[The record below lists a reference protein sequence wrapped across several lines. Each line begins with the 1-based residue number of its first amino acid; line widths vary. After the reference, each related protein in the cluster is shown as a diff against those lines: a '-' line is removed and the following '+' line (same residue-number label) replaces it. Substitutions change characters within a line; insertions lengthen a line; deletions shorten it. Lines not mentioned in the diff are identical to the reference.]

1 MELLFKEKKY
11 KDALEAYETEENQKN
26 WDVFLDYLGK
36 DKKFNEFFVDYLII
50 KNDFLSLYWFLSNLF
65 ESSKENDKENNEVL
79 LELINRFYLSNTI
92 YKGNPKLL
100 SIYFFVLLK
109 LYILDSMIQR
119 RMEDFLMLN
128 SFNEEASSVMI
139 TVLDKFD
146 FCYEEGLMYE
156 KRQDYL
162 KALELYKKSNN
173 KMKIEQINQ
182 TIAMM
187 NSDKMT

>member
-11 KDALEAYETEENQKN
+11 NDALEAYETEENQKN
-26 WDVFLDYLGK
+26 WDVFLHYLGK

>member
-26 WDVFLDYLGK
+26 WDVFLHYLGK

>member
-26 WDVFLDYLGK
+26 WDVFLHYLGK

-139 TVLDKFD
+139 TVLEKFD

>member
-26 WDVFLDYLGK
+26 WDVFLHYLGK

-50 KNDFLSLYWFLSNLF
+50 KNDFLFLYWFLSNLF

-100 SIYFFVLLK
+100 SIYFFILLK

-139 TVLDKFD
+139 TVLEKFD

>member
-1 MELLFKEKKY
+1 
-11 KDALEAYETEENQKN
+11 
-26 WDVFLDYLGK
+26 
-36 DKKFNEFFVDYLII
+36 
-50 KNDFLSLYWFLSNLF
+50 
-65 ESSKENDKENNEVL
+65 
-79 LELINRFYLSNTI
+79 
-92 YKGNPKLL
+92 
-100 SIYFFVLLK
+100 
-109 LYILDSMIQR
+109 MIQR

>member
-1 MELLFKEKKY
+1 MELLVKEKKY

-26 WDVFLDYLGK
+26 WDVFLHYLGK

>member
-1 MELLFKEKKY
+1 M
-11 KDALEAYETEENQKN
+11 
-26 WDVFLDYLGK
+26 
-36 DKKFNEFFVDYLII
+36 
-50 KNDFLSLYWFLSNLF
+50 SNLF

>member
-26 WDVFLDYLGK
+26 WDVFLHYLGK
-36 DKKFNEFFVDYLII
+36 DKKFNESFVDYLII

>member
-26 WDVFLDYLGK
+26 WDVFLHYLGK

-100 SIYFFVLLK
+100 SIYFFILLK

-119 RMEDFLMLN
+119 RMDDFLMLN

>member
-26 WDVFLDYLGK
+26 WDVFLHYLGK

-79 LELINRFYLSNTI
+79 LELINRSYLSNTI

>member
-26 WDVFLDYLGK
+26 WDVFLHYLGK
-36 DKKFNEFFVDYLII
+36 DKKFNEFFVDYLTI

>member
-26 WDVFLDYLGK
+26 WDVFLHYLGK

-100 SIYFFVLLK
+100 SIYFFILLK

>member
-26 WDVFLDYLGK
+26 WDVFLHYLGK

-79 LELINRFYLSNTI
+79 PALINRFYLSNTI

>member
-26 WDVFLDYLGK
+26 WDVFLHYLGK
-36 DKKFNEFFVDYLII
+36 DKIFNEFFVDYLII